1 MTTMSSP
8 EYDILITGSS
18 GHLGAALMLSLPSH
32 GHTPLGIDI
41 LPSSTTAHTLSITD
55 RAALTSLFTSHPSI
69 KHIIH
74 AATLHKPHVASHPKQ
89 AFIDTNITG
98 TLALL
103 ETSSAALPSLESF
116 IFISTTSTY
125 GSALAPA
132 RGSPAAWIT
141 EPTPPVPKNIYGAT
155 KTAAE
160 DLVRL
165 HHLHTA
171 LPCLVLRTSRFFP
184 EADDDP
190 ARRAEFPADANLKVC
205 ELAHR
210 RLDIT
215 DAVSAV
221 VCAVRRAREIGFGKY
236 IVSAPP
242 PFSDDADTLAR
253 LNAGA
258 DAEAVYRAC
267 VPAAGAVFEKL
278 GWRFPDR
285 VDRVYDSARAVRE
298 LGWRPEWT
306 FEKVVGRLARS
317 EDWRSELTHVVGKRG
332 YHDVPTGVY
341 TT

>member
-1 MTTMSSP
+1 MSSL
-8 EYDILITGSS
+8 EYDILVTGSS
-18 GHLGAALMLSLPSH
+18 GHLGAALMLCLPSH

-41 LPSSTTAHTLSITD
+41 LPSSTTTHTLSITD
-55 RAALTSLFTSHPSI
+55 RAALTTLFTSHPSI

-103 ETSSAALPSLESF
+103 ETSSAHLPSLRSF

-132 RGSPAAWIT
+132 PGSPAAWIT
-141 EPTPPVPKNIYGAT
+141 EPTPPP
-155 KTAAE
+155 
-160 DLVRL
+160 
-165 HHLHTA
+165 
-171 LPCLVLRTSRFFP
+171 FP
-184 EADDDP
+184 DD
-190 ARRAEFPADANLKVC
+190 
-205 ELAHR
+205 
-210 RLDIT
+210 
-215 DAVSAV
+215 
-221 VCAVRRAREIGFGKY
+221 G
-236 IVSAPP
+236 
-242 PFSDDADTLAR
+242 DTLAR

-258 DAEAVYRAC
+258 GAGAEGVYRAC

-278 GWRFPDR
+278 GWRFPDS

-306 FEKVVGRLARS
+306 FEKVVERLARG
-317 EDWRSELTHVVGKRG
+317 EDWRSELTRVVGKRG

>member
-1 MTTMSSP
+1 
-8 EYDILITGSS
+8 
-18 GHLGAALMLSLPSH
+18 
-32 GHTPLGIDI
+32 
-41 LPSSTTAHTLSITD
+41 
-55 RAALTSLFTSHPSI
+55 
-69 KHIIH
+69 
-74 AATLHKPHVASHPKQ
+74 
-89 AFIDTNITG
+89 N
-98 TLALL
+98 
-103 ETSSAALPSLESF
+103 
-116 IFISTTSTY
+116 
-125 GSALAPA
+125 
-132 RGSPAAWIT
+132 
-141 EPTPPVPKNIYGAT
+141 
-155 KTAAE
+155 AAE

-184 EADDDP
+184 EQDDDP

-210 RLDIT
+210 RLDIA

-221 VCAVRRAREIGFGKY
+221 VCAVGRAREIGFGKY

-242 PFSDDADTLAR
+242 PFANDADTLAR
-253 LNAGA
+253 LNAGGGG
-258 DAEAVYRAC
+258 DAESVYRAC

-306 FEKVVGRLARS
+306 FEKVVERLARG